1 MLRPSGWLTPAEFL
15 AARPSA
21 TVNPAS
27 KRADEDFWEDRE
39 VADPARVTTAIM
51 LGDALERA
59 DLSID
64 EAGADGI
71 VVAIRV
77 PDAEWTDVMVEQWSS
92 WLRQGERPTIEGL
105 RGRSRTYRYSV
116 WSSEKPHRKDE
127 LHPRNANFAMALAHG
142 DHCLGLAA
150 DLAWLPSDLIATADH
165 TITCPPLSPEQLD
178 EAIGVTTSGSAQR
191 LSEADAARVTPRLLR
206 LARRATQDAGTYT
219 ARLRQLLASDVA
231 RAKTGGAS
239 AGNVSPRGAPRLD
252 RLHGMNAA
260 VAWGTTLA
268 RDIAAYRA
276 GRIAWS
282 EVDRGCL
289 LSGPPGCGKTLFA
302 RALAATCEVP
312 LFSGSYGEWIG
323 SGNGWGS
330 QGDLLRGMRA
340 CFSDARTNAPS
351 IVFIDEIDSFPK
363 RATVARWH
371 AEWTTEVVNALLG
384 EIDGV
389 AGRDG
394 VVVIG
399 ACNHPNK
406 MDPALVRSGR
416 LDRHIT
422 IGLPDDVALAR
433 ILREHL
439 GADVSDADLS
449 DPAVLAIGS
458 TGADCERYARGARR
472 RARDESRAVRL
483 DDLRAEIG
491 GAEPSGVSLR
501 LLALHEAG
509 HAVVNAA
516 LWPGR
521 WQAASLR
528 QTAREGGAVLSAG
541 MREPTTRA
549 HVHRLLMQS
558 LAGRAAEEVG
568 LGIVSSGAGGSHGSD
583 LADATTTATRALV
596 SYGLGR
602 PEPDLLWL
610 GHPEPRDV
618 RELLQGDPALAARVR
633 EWLQEAYANVLA
645 LLMEHGR
652 ALEAV
657 AGALAR
663 ERALDGARIAE
674 LVASNAPVA
683 S

>member
-15 AARPSA
+15 AARPRA
-21 TVNPAS
+21 KVTPAS
-27 KRADEDFWEDRE
+27 KRADEDFWDERD
-39 VADPARVTTAIM
+39 VNDAARVATAIM
-51 LGDALERA
+51 LSDALARA

-71 VVAIRV
+71 VVAVRV

-92 WLRQGERPTIEGL
+92 WLRQGERPTTENSRGL
-105 RGRSRTYRYSV
+105 SRTYRYSS
-116 WSSEKPHRKDE
+116 WSPKEPPRKGE
-127 LHPRNANFAMALAHG
+127 SRSRNATFSLSLAHG

-150 DLAWLPSDLIATADH
+150 DLDWLPSDLIATADH
-165 TITCPPLSPEQLD
+165 TITCPPLSPEQLR
-178 EAIGVTTSGSAQR
+178 EAIGVMSSGSAEL
-191 LSEADAARVTPRLLR
+191 LSEAEAARVTPRLLR
-206 LARRATQDAGTYT
+206 LARRAAQDAETCT
-219 ARLRQLLASDVA
+219 ARLRQLLASDIA
-231 RAKTGGAS
+231 RARMGGAS
-239 AGNVSPRGAPRLD
+239 AGNVSPREAPTLD
-252 RLHGMNAA
+252 RLHGMNEA

-268 RDIAAYRA
+268 RDIAAYCV

-351 IVFIDEIDSFPK
+351 IVFIDEVDSFPN

-406 MDPALVRSGR
+406 MDSALVRSGR
-416 LDRHIT
+416 LDRHIA
-422 IGLPDDVALAR
+422 IGMPDDVALAR

-439 GADVSDADLS
+439 GADVANADLS
-449 DPAVLAIGS
+449 DLGVLAIGS
-458 TGADCERYARGARR
+458 TGADCERYVRGARR
-472 RARDESRAVRL
+472 RARDGNRAVRL
-483 DDLRAEIG
+483 DDLRVEIG
-491 GAEPSGVSLR
+491 GAEPSGASLR

-528 QTAREGGAVLSAG
+528 QTGREGGHVLSAG
-541 MREPTTRA
+541 TREPTTRDD
-549 HVHRLLMQS
+549 VHRLLMQS

-568 LGIVSSGAGGSHGSD
+568 LGIVSSGAGGTHGSD

-633 EWLQEAYANVLA
+633 EWLQDAYADVLA

-674 LVASNAPVA
+674 LVASHSAMA